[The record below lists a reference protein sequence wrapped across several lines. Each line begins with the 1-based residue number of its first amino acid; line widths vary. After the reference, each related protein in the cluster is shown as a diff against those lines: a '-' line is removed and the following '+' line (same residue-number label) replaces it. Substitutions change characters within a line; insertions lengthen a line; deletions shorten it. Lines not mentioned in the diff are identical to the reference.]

1 MSKNVKIKIIPTT
14 HYQQNTCIFW
24 YEDSKKAA
32 IIDPGGEIEKII
44 AFIEQ
49 HQLKLEKI
57 LLTHG
62 HIDHIGAAKLLAD
75 KTSAE
80 ILGPHKD
87 DKFLF
92 DMLPDE
98 ARLYHFPHCEVFY
111 PDRFLEQDEVIQ
123 LGELQLQVIHCPGH
137 TPGHLVFFAPALK
150 LAWVGDVLFKHSI
163 GRCDFPGGDHAALL
177 NSIKHKL
184 WPLGE
189 EVSFI
194 PGHGPMS
201 TFAEERRHNPY
212 VADR

>member
-1 MSKNVKIKIIPTT
+1 MSNNVKTKIIPTT

-24 YEDSKKAA
+24 HDDSKKAA
-32 IIDPGGEIEKII
+32 IIDPGGEIEKIT

-49 HQLKLEKI
+49 HQLKIEKI

-98 ARLYHFPHCEVFY
+98 SRLYHFPHCEVFY
-111 PDRFLEQDEVIQ
+111 PDRFLEQGEVIQ

-137 TPGHLVFFAPALK
+137 TPGHLVFFAPAIK

-177 NSIKHKL
+177 DSIKHKL